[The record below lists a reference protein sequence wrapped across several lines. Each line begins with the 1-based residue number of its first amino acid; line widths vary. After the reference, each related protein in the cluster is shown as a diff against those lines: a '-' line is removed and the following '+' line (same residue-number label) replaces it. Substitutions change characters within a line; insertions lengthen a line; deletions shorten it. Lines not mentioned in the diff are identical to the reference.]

1 MSSVNYEVVWTEVW
15 GDMQRYGPTH
25 RHRRRI
31 FGELLKSI
39 SADNV
44 HSIADI
50 GCGEGSNLAYFASQY
65 PQAQLFG
72 FDVSQTAL
80 DQARQILPRATF
92 ELLDVTRQC
101 ASQTFDLVTCAEVV
115 EHLPA
120 DVTALKNIYAM
131 TQRYALFSTVQG
143 RFREWEKSI
152 GHVRS
157 YTPGE
162 LQNKLESVGFK
173 IVKIIQWGFP
183 FYSPLYRDLFSVG
196 RVEGVSHGRYGFGKK
211 LACQVLYGVFSLN
224 WHNHGDV
231 IFALVEKP

>member
-1 MSSVNYEVVWTEVW
+1 MIPVDYEHIWTEVW

-31 FGELLKSI
+31 FGELLKLI
-39 SADNV
+39 PAGRI
-44 HSIADI
+44 HTLADI
-50 GCGEGSNLAYFASQY
+50 GCGEGSNLAFFAQKY

-80 DQARQILPRATF
+80 DQAQQILPRATF
-92 ELLDVTRQC
+92 ELLDVTQQRAAQM
-101 ASQTFDLVTCAEVV
+101 FDLVTCAEVV
-115 EHLPA
+115 EHLED

-157 YTPGE
+157 YAPGE
-162 LQNKLESVGFK
+162 LRSKLETVGFQ
-173 IVKIIQWGFP
+173 IVKIIHWGFP
-183 FYSPLYRDLFSVG
+183 FYSPLYRDLFTVAP
-196 RVEGVSHGRYGFGKK
+196 VEGVSHGRYGFGKK
-211 LACQVLYGVFSLN
+211 LACHVLYAVFALN
-224 WHNHGDV
+224 RHDRGDV
-231 IFALVEKP
+231 IFALVKK